1 MQRLLMLLLTVLAGV
16 LPSAANAWWQP
27 DWQYRKQIT
36 VDSTAQG
43 LPLGGPAARTPL
55 LVRLHTGNFTFD
67 GINEKG
73 ADIRFVAADDQTVL
87 NHQLES
93 FDPLLGMALVWVDV
107 PELADG
113 QRQDIWMYYGNQKAP
128 ASANGQ
134 LSFDP
139 NYTLVYHFDGA
150 AGAPPRDTTAYSN
163 HGQTPT
169 GAAVDGVIGRAA
181 QFTGNAPLMLPAS
194 PSLAIPAAGAFT
206 FSAWVRADQPAGEQL
221 VYARRDAGNALLIG
235 INQGVPFVEVNGQR
249 SQPGQPLTPA
259 AWQHLAVTAD
269 GSQVHLYVN
278 GRATASLAASLP
290 PLATPAAL
298 GGDVPMPAASAA
310 SATSAT
316 PATPATNSANSANAA
331 NAANT
336 ASGAVSADA
345 AAPAA
350 APRPVYAPFVG
361 AMDEVRLSKVA
372 RPAAL
377 IHADAASQGAESRL
391 VAYGADEEQSGF
403 GFGGLGF
410 LLKAV
415 PIDAWIIIGVLV
427 LMMVQSW
434 IIMFKK
440 SRNVARVAAANEV
453 FRDSFATVGQRLELL
468 ADDNALAQ
476 RLANASLW
484 RLYRVAINEIRTRR
498 AQGADTTSIS
508 AATIEAI
515 RASMDAVRTK
525 ENLALGSK
533 LGSLSNAIAGGPYIG
548 LLGTVLGIMVVFLG
562 TAMAGDV
569 NINAI
574 APGMAAALLAT
585 AMGLFVAIPALF
597 GYNRLVSR
605 NKEVSADMRVFVDEF
620 ITRLAEVHGE
630 TQAQEAAHHTA
641 PRAPA
646 PGHPAMREAQ
656 PAPAHA

>member
-16 LPSAANAWWQP
+16 LPSAAHAWWQP

-43 LPLGGPAARTPL
+43 MPLGGPAGRTPL

-87 NHQLES
+87 NHQLEA

-107 PELADG
+107 PEVADG

-134 LSFDP
+134 LTFDP

-163 HGQTPT
+163 HAQTPA
-169 GAAVDGVIGRAA
+169 GGLVDGVIGRAA
-181 QFTGNAPLMLPAS
+181 QFAGTAPLMLPAS
-194 PSLAIPAAGAFT
+194 PSLALPAAGAFT

-235 INQGVPFVEVNGQR
+235 ISQGVPFVEVNGQR

-269 GSQVHLYVN
+269 GSQVNLYVN
-278 GRATASLAASLP
+278 GRASASLAVSLP
-290 PLATPAAL
+290 PLNTVAAL
-298 GGDVPMPAASAA
+298 GGDVPAPAAASVPAAASAA
-310 SATSAT
+310 
-316 PATPATNSANSANAA
+316 
-331 NAANT
+331 
-336 ASGAVSADA
+336 GA
-345 AAPAA
+345 AAPATGAEA
-350 APRPVYAPFVG
+350 AGPAEAAVPAQPVYAPFVG
-361 AMDEVRLSKVA
+361 AIDEVRLSKVA

-377 IHADAASQGAESRL
+377 IYADAASQGAESRL

-403 GFGGLGF
+403 GFGGMGF

-434 IIMFKK
+434 IIMIKK
-440 SRNVARVAAANEV
+440 SRHVARLARANET
-453 FRDSFATVGQRLELL
+453 FRESFAKVGQRLELL
-468 ADDNALAQ
+468 ADDAALAS
-476 RLANASLW
+476 RLEHASLW

-498 AQGADTTSIS
+498 AQGADTSSIS

-525 ENLALGSK
+525 ENQVLGSK

-620 ITRLAEVHGE
+620 VTRLAEVHGE
-630 TQAQEAAHHTA
+630 TQAQEAAHHPA
-641 PRAPA
+641 ARAQAGSRPA
-646 PGHPAMREAQ
+646 VRDAQ
-656 PAPAHA
+656 PAPAEA

>member
-16 LPSAANAWWQP
+16 LPSAAHAWWQP

-43 LPLGGPAARTPL
+43 MPLGGAAGRTPL

-67 GINEKG
+67 GIHEKG

-107 PELADG
+107 PEVADG

-134 LSFDP
+134 LTFDP

-181 QFTGNAPLMLPAS
+181 QFTGAAPLMLPAS

-235 INQGVPFVEVNGQR
+235 LNQGVPFVEVNGQR

-290 PLATPAAL
+290 PLATTAAL
-298 GGDVPMPAASAA
+298 GGDVPMPAVPVAPAA
-310 SATSAT
+310 AT
-316 PATPATNSANSANAA
+316 PAADGTTPAE
-331 NAANT
+331 
-336 ASGAVSADA
+336 
-345 AAPAA
+345 AAP

-361 AMDEVRLSKVA
+361 AIDEVRLSKVA

-377 IHADAASQGAESRL
+377 IYADATSQGAESRL

-415 PIDAWIIIGVLV
+415 PVDAWIIIGVLV

-434 IIMFKK
+434 IIMIKK
-440 SRNVARVAAANEV
+440 SRHVARLARANDA
-453 FRDSFATVGQRLELL
+453 FRESFATVGQRLELL
-468 ADDNALAQ
+468 ADDKGLAT
-476 RLANASLW
+476 RLEHASLW

-525 ENLALGSK
+525 ENQVLGAK

-620 ITRLAEVHGE
+620 VTRLAEVHGE
-630 TQAQEAAHHTA
+630 SQAQEAAHHPAT
-641 PRAPA
+641 RAPA
-646 PGHPAMREAQ
+646 ASRPAAREVGRDVQ
-656 PAPAHA
+656 PAAAEA

>member
-36 VDSTAQG
+36 VDSTPQG
-43 LPLGGPAARTPL
+43 APLGAAAGRAPL

-73 ADIRFVAADDQTVL
+73 ADIRFVAGDDQTVL
-87 NHQLES
+87 NHQLEA
-93 FDPLLGMALVWVDV
+93 FDPLLGMALIWVDL
-107 PELADG
+107 PALADG

-134 LSFDP
+134 LTFDP

-150 AGAPPRDTTAYSN
+150 AGAPPRDTTGNSN
-163 HGQTPT
+163 NAQTPMA
-169 GAAVDGVIGRAA
+169 AAVDGVIGRAA
-181 QFTGNAPLMLPAS
+181 QFAGGAPLMLPAS
-194 PSLAIPAAGAFT
+194 PSLAVPAAGAFT
-206 FSAWVRADQPAGEQL
+206 FSTWVRADQPAGEQL
-221 VYARRDAGNALLIG
+221 VYARRDGGNALLIG

-249 SQPGQPLTPA
+249 SQPGQSLTPA

-269 GSQVHLYVN
+269 GSQVTLYVN
-278 GRATASLAASLP
+278 GRATSSLAVSLP
-290 PLATPAAL
+290 PLNTPAAL
-298 GGDVPMPAASAA
+298 GGDVPAP
-310 SATSAT
+310 
-316 PATPATNSANSANAA
+316 
-331 NAANT
+331 
-336 ASGAVSADA
+336 VVA

-350 APRPVYAPFVG
+350 ANGEAAAPAEAAAAPAPHVYAPFVG
-361 AMDEVRLSKVA
+361 AIDEVRLSRVA

-377 IHADAASQGAESRL
+377 ILADAISQGAESRL
-391 VAYGADEEQSGF
+391 VAYGNDEEQSGF

-415 PIDAWIIIGVLV
+415 PIDAWVIIAILV

-434 IIMFKK
+434 IIMIKK
-440 SRNVARVAAANEV
+440 SRNVARVARANEV
-453 FRDSFATVGQRLELL
+453 FRESFAKVGQRLELL
-468 ADDNALAQ
+468 ADDKALAQ
-476 RLANASLW
+476 RLEHASLW
-484 RLYRVAINEIRTRR
+484 RLYRVAVNEIRTRR
-498 AQGADTTSIS
+498 EQGADTSSIS

-525 ENLALGSK
+525 ENQLLGAR

-605 NKEVSADMRVFVDEF
+605 NKEVGADMRVFVDEF
-620 ITRLAEVHGE
+620 VTRLAEVHGE
-630 TQAQEAAHHTA
+630 SQAQEAAHHGGA
-641 PRAPA
+641 RAPVA
-646 PGHPAMREAQ
+646 SRPAVRDEQ
-656 PAPAHA
+656 PAAADSIRRRPHG